1 MRTCISIPLFLA
13 VLLGAPLLGS
23 AQEAPAPAQETGWA
37 CGVVVDESY
46 AQVAEAE
53 LKLYPAPADAA
64 AEPLATTK
72 SEAHGGF
79 CFQDLAPGFYELRVA
94 KSPWPPQPHRSVETR
109 AGLMN
114 RLNPIELELEPSE
127 PRVSFEES
135 FDGMPPSQARATL
148 EQLMRAGDAASLREA
163 ARRLLPKKGVRIEI
177 GRMMIGMDPKPLAEE
192 VIRQLEG
199 SPLPPLKTARYLHA
213 LNELIDPRT
222 IPNAMRVFLRKLRD
236 SRVVPSLPSAA
247 IPDRTVYVGDVAI
260 EGIARISGKD
270 FKWQYGVPP
279 MQNQGPIQGAHTWWS
294 QEQERKAQK
303 NQ

>member
-1 MRTCISIPLFLA
+1 MTMRLRTGIL
-13 VLLGAPLLGS
+13 VLLLAAPLPAAAQS
-23 AQEAPAPAQETGWA
+23 APPESAAAGWV
-37 CGVVVDESY
+37 CGLVVDESH

-53 LKLYPAPADAA
+53 LKLYPAPTPAA
-64 AEPLATTK
+64 AEPVATTT
-72 SEAHGGF
+72 SEVHGGF
-79 CFQDLAPGFYELRVA
+79 CFQELAPGFYELRVA
-94 KSPWPPQPHRSVETR
+94 KSPWPPQPPRNVEIR

-199 SPLPPLKTARYLHA
+199 PPLPPLKTARYLHA
-213 LNELIDPRT
+213 LNELADARS

-236 SRVVPSLPSAA
+236 SRVVPVLPSAE
-247 IPDRTVYVGDVAI
+247 IPGRTVYVGDVAI
-260 EGIARISGKD
+260 EGIARIAGKD

-279 MQNQGPIQGAHTWWS
+279 FQNQGPIQGAHTWWS
-294 QEQERKAQK
+294 QEQERKASK